1 MHSVINP
8 ALEKIIL
15 VGFTLVNY
23 RGRHLILCEILI
35 HIDPVKLLIRK
46 EINILSY

>member
-1 MHSVINP
+1 MQSVMNT
-8 ALEKIIL
+8 AHGKIIL
-15 VGFTLVNY
+15 AVNY

-35 HIDPVKLLIRK
+35 HIDPVKLLIRT